1 MRRSLTTTA
10 LILGL
15 AAAASAQ
22 DGGKLPWRGKSDDP
36 KAVMADAKRQSR
48 PMMLFFTSVG

>member
-1 MRRSLTTTA
+1 MRHSA
-10 LILGL
+10 VAVLILL
-15 AAAASAQ
+15 AIASSASAQ

-36 KAVMADAKRQSR
+36 KAAMAEAKRQNR